1 MCDDTFYLTIF
12 DKDTIEQEWVMF
24 QHGKP
29 VDSRTFRLQW
39 VEQL

>member
-1 MCDDTFYLTIF
+1 MCDDTLYLTIF
-12 DKDTIEQEWVMF
+12 DKDSIEQEWVMF

-29 VDSRTFRLQW
+29 VDSRTLRLQR

>member
-12 DKDTIEQEWVMF
+12 DNDSIEQEWVMF